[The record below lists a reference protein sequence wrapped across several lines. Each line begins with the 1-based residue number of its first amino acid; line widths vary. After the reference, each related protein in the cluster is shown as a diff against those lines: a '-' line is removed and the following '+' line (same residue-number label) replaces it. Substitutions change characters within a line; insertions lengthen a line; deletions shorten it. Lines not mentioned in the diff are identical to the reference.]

1 MRQNQHRFVR
11 QPMTV
16 LKIIIYYYNIMR
28 EKFIDLM
35 ILKFIENEYLV
46 VNRLFDILLKKKQS
60 KTFLVTYYF
69 DLA

>member
-1 MRQNQHRFVR
+1 
-11 QPMTV
+11 MTV
-16 LKIIIYYYNIMR
+16 LKLIIYYYNIMR

>member
-1 MRQNQHRFVR
+1 
-11 QPMTV
+11 MTV